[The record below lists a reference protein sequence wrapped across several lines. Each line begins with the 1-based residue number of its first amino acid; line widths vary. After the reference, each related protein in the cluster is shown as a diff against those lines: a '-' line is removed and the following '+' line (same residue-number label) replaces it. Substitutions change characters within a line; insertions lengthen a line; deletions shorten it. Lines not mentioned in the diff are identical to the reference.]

1 MDGTERR
8 GNQVNNRIKTPVSSI
23 LDDTMEENG
32 VGPASDDY
40 QVKNVEIVLQLPS
53 HPALL
58 TMVSEFLQELGET
71 TTRLAMVDC
80 QISLDDGD
88 SRELMQL
95 AAEGY
100 EGKFITA
107 MEWFNALMCIAK
119 TSQAIDELGTDEWTF
134 FLGDNH
140 PLSNLAKLVAKS
152 RDLEGHDMTKDEFL
166 IEVKTAALEINAKHY
181 DCDPRVVA
189 SIINCDTP
197 EDVIMTLTKKVE
209 DR

>member
-1 MDGTERR
+1 M
-8 GNQVNNRIKTPVSSI
+8 NNRIKTPVSSI
-23 LDDTMEENG
+23 LDDSMEKNG

-107 MEWFNALMCIAK
+107 MEWLNALMCIAK

-134 FLGDNH
+134 FLGDDH

-152 RDLEGHDMTKDEFL
+152 RDLAAHDMTKDEFL

-189 SIINCDTP
+189 SIMNCNTP

>member
-1 MDGTERR
+1 M
-8 GNQVNNRIKTPVSSI
+8 NNRLKSPVTNC
-23 LDDTMEENG
+23 LDSTIEENG
-32 VGPASDDY
+32 VGPASDEY

-80 QISLDDGD
+80 DISLDDGD
-88 SRELMQL
+88 SIDLMQL

-107 MEWFNALMCIAK
+107 KEWLSTLMCIAK
-119 TSQAIDELGTDEWTF
+119 TSQTIDELGTDEWMD
-134 FLGDNH
+134 FLGDDH

-152 RDLEGHDMTKDEFL
+152 RDLKANNMTKDEFL

-189 SIINCDTP
+189 SIMNCNTP

>member
-1 MDGTERR
+1 M
-8 GNQVNNRIKTPVSSI
+8 NNRIKTPVSSI